1 MQVGLEPLIPQQLL
15 RRVLLRT
22 QVDDLY
28 DPYRRKRCFGLL
40 EGFEHLD
47 DERPYLQQWLIG
59 QFLLIE
65 VHIVEIHINKVE

>member
-22 QVDDLY
+22 EVDDLY

-47 DERPYLQQWLIG
+47 DE
-59 QFLLIE
+59 
-65 VHIVEIHINKVE
+65 